1 MEQQRNEYDKYND
14 ADNKVYSAFTLSQFP
29 NIDWKMID
37 TNSFDAYYG
46 VDQLVTAT
54 TKNGTKE
61 TYNVELK
68 MRPFPAYN
76 VKYVKDCF
84 LEVDRKKKIKK
95 DGSNNKNLY
104 VAIYPYIK
112 GGGYIFIWD
121 LTKFSDEDLEQYRC
135 TEKMNKRTCESR
147 DEKDKVEKEVYKLPT
162 SLAKA
167 YPFESKQF
175 YEGLDLK

>member
-1 MEQQRNEYDKYND
+1 MKTQRNEYDKYND
-14 ADNKVYSAFTLSQFP
+14 ADNMVWSAFTQSQYP
-29 NIDWKMID
+29 NIHWKMID
-37 TNSFDAYYG
+37 TNSFDEYYG

-54 TKNGTKE
+54 TVNGKKE

-76 VKYVKDCF
+76 VKYIKDCF
-84 LEVDRKKKIKK
+84 LEVNRNKKIDR
-95 DGSNNKNLY
+95 DGTNKKNLY

-121 LTKFSDEDLEQYRC
+121 LTNFKDEDLEPYRT

-147 DEKDKVEKEVYKLPT
+147 DEKDKVEKDVYKLPT
-162 SLAKA
+162 SLAKF
-167 YPFESKQF
+167 YKFESKQF

>member
-1 MEQQRNEYDKYND
+1 MEQQRNEFDKYND
-14 ADNKVYSAFTLSQFP
+14 ADNEVWSAFCKTQFP
-29 NIDWKMID
+29 SIEWKMID

-54 TKNGTKE
+54 TKNKQD

-84 LEVDRKKKIKK
+84 LEVNRNKKIDRDGKNKKKI
-95 DGSNNKNLY
+95 Y

-147 DEKDKVEKEVYKLPT
+147 DEKDKVEKDVYKLPT

-167 YPFESKQF
+167 YPFETKQF